1 MSSNRDHLNSNEAVA
16 LGGLMEDGSPPV
28 VLAKG
33 KGSTSEKILEAAKQN
48 GIPIQQDPALVE
60 MLGQLDLNEAIPE
73 ELFEA
78 VSEVFAFIYRL
89 DRKMAES
96 KTGQP

>member
-1 MSSNRDHLNSNEAVA
+1 MSENYPLKEAVA
-16 LGGLMEDGSPPV
+16 LGGRIDEGSAPA

-33 KGSTSEKILEAAKQN
+33 KGVTAEKILETAKEN
-48 GIPIQQDPALVE
+48 GIPIQEDPALVE
-60 MLGQLDLNEAIPE
+60 LLGQLDLNQAIPE

-78 VSEVFAFIYRL
+78 VAEVFAFVYRL

-96 KTGQP
+96 RTAER